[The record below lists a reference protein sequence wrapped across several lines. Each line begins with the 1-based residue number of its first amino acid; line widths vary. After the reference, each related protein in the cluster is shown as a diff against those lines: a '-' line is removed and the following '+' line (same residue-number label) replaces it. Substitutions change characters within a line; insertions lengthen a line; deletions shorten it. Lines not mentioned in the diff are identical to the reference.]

1 MKPWEFILTKEEI
14 NLNVKG
20 AKLTIRVKNT
30 GDRPIQVGSHYHF
43 SETNSYLS
51 FDRKKALGF
60 RLNVPAGS
68 SVRFEPGQEKD
79 VELTSFLGK
88 KIVFGFNAKVNGKL
102 KKWKLVEKHMLRC
115 LVLPKEIR

>member
-1 MKPWEFILTKEEI
+1 MKPGEFILTKEEI

-20 AKLTIRVKNT
+20 TKLTIRVKNT

-88 KIVFGFNAKVNGKL
+88 KIVFGLNAKVNGKL
-102 KKWKLVEKHMLRC
+102 KK
-115 LVLPKEIR
+115 

>member
-1 MKPWEFILTKEEI
+1 MKPGEFILKKEEI
-14 NLNVKG
+14 VLNAKG
-20 AKLTIRVKNT
+20 KKIILRVKNS

-43 SETNSYLS
+43 SETNNYLL
-51 FDRKKALGF
+51 FDRKKSVGF

-102 KKWKLVEKHMLRC
+102 KK
-115 LVLPKEIR
+115 

>member
-1 MKPWEFILTKEEI
+1 MKPGEFILKKEEI

-88 KIVFGFNAKVNGKL
+88 KIVFGFNAQVNGKL
-102 KKWKLVEKHMLRC
+102 KK
-115 LVLPKEIR
+115 

>member
-1 MKPWEFILTKEEI
+1 MKPGEFILTKEEI

-20 AKLTIRVKNT
+20 TKLTIRVKNT

-88 KIVFGFNAKVNGKL
+88 FTSVTLMPLFNL
-102 KKWKLVEKHMLRC
+102 
-115 LVLPKEIR
+115 

>member
-1 MKPWEFILTKEEI
+1 MKPGEFILTKEEI

-20 AKLTIRVKNT
+20 KKIIIRVKNS

-43 SETNSYLS
+43 AETNSSLL

-88 KIVFGFNAKVNGKL
+88 KVVFGFNAKVNGKL
-102 KKWKLVEKHMLRC
+102 AK
-115 LVLPKEIR
+115 